1 MTDDDPSD
9 KLNSHCEIHRPIQGG
24 HADRLNS
31 VVFQRPARGSLQQRS
46 CSRRGSPTVYSVTEF
61 NRKRAAKDH
70 FLSEVLAG
78 PRLLVLGS
86 ENDLGKAPR

>member
-31 VVFQRPARGSLQQRS
+31 VV
-46 CSRRGSPTVYSVTEF
+46 
-61 NRKRAAKDH
+61 
-70 FLSEVLAG
+70 LSTG
-78 PRLLVLGS
+78 PRISSQLR
-86 ENDLGKAPR
+86 K